1 MFKSCLKLPL
11 TYFFLLFLLSS
22 NANSVILTNIN
33 VDGNDRI
40 SNETIKMFS
49 NVKIGDDLSE
59 NDLNKILKKLYET
72 NYFEDVS
79 IKLIEGNLYIS
90 VKENPI
96 IENINYNGIKS
107 NTLKE
112 TITKNLNLRSR
123 SSYND
128 ILLKKDKDLILS
140 SLKEQGYY
148 FSEIVI
154 DVVDLKNNKVD
165 LNYNIELNDK
175 AKIKKVSFIG
185 NKIYKDRKLRNIII
199 SEEYKFWKIIS
210 GKKYLNENLINFDK
224 RLLRNF
230 YLNKGYY
237 DVKINSSFAK
247 LMQKINFILE
257 S

>member
-1 MFKSCLKLPL
+1 MFHKINWWKS
-11 TYFFLLFLLSS
+11 F
-22 NANSVILTNIN
+22 
-33 VDGNDRI
+33 
-40 SNETIKMFS
+40 
-49 NVKIGDDLSE
+49 
-59 NDLNKILKKLYET
+59 
-72 NYFEDVS
+72 
-79 IKLIEGNLYIS
+79 IS

-123 SSYND
+123 SSYNN

-175 AKIKKVSFIG
+175 AKINKISFIG

-199 SEEYKFWKIIS
+199 RK
-210 GKKYLNENLINFDK
+210 NINFGK
-224 RLLRNF
+224 LFL
-230 YLNKGYY
+230 
-237 DVKINSSFAK
+237 VKNI
-247 LMQKINFILE
+247 
-257 S
+257 